1 MSQKYADIIIDI
13 SHEAIDRVFQ
23 YSIPEAMEENI
34 HIGMVVEVP
43 FGNGNRIRHGY
54 VVGFAD
60 EPSYDKSRI
69 KSIAGPADKVVSVES
84 NLINLAAFI
93 RDRYGCTMAAAL
105 KTVMPVKKR
114 IRPVTEKWVSL
125 NLSEDKAKALLEE
138 YMRRHYSAKTRII
151 DTLLRKKT
159 MTLKELSSDCRVT
172 SKQVL
177 SMADAGILS
186 IAENNVYRN
195 GKEIEPADI
204 SGIKLNRAQKDAVE
218 NVCSK
223 MDKNTA
229 EVILLNGV
237 TGSGKTEV
245 YVRAIRHAIN
255 IGRQT
260 ILLVPEINLTF
271 QLVRYLRSYF
281 GDRVAVMNSRMSDGE
296 KYDIIRK
303 IENNDADIVVGPR
316 SALFVPM
323 SRLGLIIID
332 EEHDAS
338 YINDNT
344 PRYHAVEV
352 AQERCRLEN
361 ACLLLGSATPSLTS
375 YNNAVNGHYQLLSLP
390 DRVSDTGMAQSVVVD
405 MREELRMGNRSM
417 FSYELMTGIKNALDK
432 HQQIMLFIN
441 KRGYNSSVSCRSCGK
456 VIKCPHCDVA
466 LKKHSDNRLMCHY
479 CGYITVVPSNCY
491 HCGSGLIGGYGAG
504 TEKVEDQVKKLFP
517 QARVLRMDKDTTRL
531 KNSGLDI
538 LEEFARKD
546 ADILI
551 GTQMIVK
558 GYDFPDVTLVG
569 IMLADLTLFNND
581 YMAGERTF
589 DLITQAAGRAGRGSE
604 PGKVIIQTYQPDNYV
619 IQAAAAQDYEGF
631 FMKEMAYR
639 KLMDYPPAS
648 NLLVMLLTSKDEEE
662 LINKTELLGTDIK
675 RILKG
680 KKAVSVIG
688 PAEPV
693 INKLNDVYR
702 RVIYFKSGEYN
713 NLLFVMKLLDDSVKR
728 NQVLFENIRVQYDFN
743 PTNMY

>member
-23 YSIPEAMEENI
+23 YSIPETMEESI
-34 HIGMVVEVP
+34 SIGMVVEVP
-43 FGNGNRIRHGY
+43 FGKGNHIRYGY
-54 VVGFAD
+54 VVGFTD
-60 EPSYDKSRI
+60 EPSYDTSRI
-69 KSIAGPADKVVSVES
+69 KSIAGPAEGVVSVES

-93 RDRYGCTMAAAL
+93 KDRYGCTMAAAL

-114 IRPVTEKWVSL
+114 IKPVTEKWVSL
-125 NLSEDKAKALLEE
+125 NLSEEKVENLLEE
-138 YMRRHYSAKTRII
+138 YMRRHYSAKVRVIEA
-151 DTLLRKKT
+151 LSEKKT
-159 MTLKELSSDCRVT
+159 MTLKKLLSDCRVT
-172 SKQVL
+172 TKQVL
-177 SMADAGILS
+177 SLSDAGILS
-186 IAENNVYRN
+186 ITENNIYRN
-195 GKEIEPADI
+195 GEKIKPADI
-204 SGIKLNRAQKDAVE
+204 KTIKLNKAQKNAVE
-218 NVCSK
+218 YICSK
-223 MDKNTA
+223 MDQNA
-229 EVILLNGV
+229 SEVILLNGV

-352 AQERCRLEN
+352 AQKRCGLEN

-375 YNNAVNGHYQLLSLP
+375 YNKAVNGYYHLLLLP
-390 DRVSDTGMAQSVVVD
+390 DRVSDMGMAHSVVVD

-417 FSYELMTGIKNALDK
+417 FSYELMTGIKNALDNHK
-432 HQQIMLFIN
+432 QIILFIN
-441 KRGYNSSVSCRSCGK
+441 KRGYNSFVSCRSCGE

-466 LKKHSDNRLMCHY
+466 LKKHADNSLMCHY
-479 CGYITVVPSNCY
+479 CGYTTIIPDTCN

-604 PGKVIIQTYQPDNYV
+604 PGTVIIQTYQPDNYV
-619 IQAAAAQDYEGF
+619 IRAAAAQDYEGF
-631 FMKEMAYR
+631 FIKEMAYR
-639 KLMDYPPAS
+639 KLMNYPPAS
-648 NLLVMLLTSKDEEE
+648 NLLVMLLTSKDEQD
-662 LINKTELLGTDIK
+662 LINKAELLGADIK

-693 INKLNDVYR
+693 INKLNDIYR

-713 NLLFVMKLLDDSVKR
+713 NLLFVKKLLDDSVKR
-728 NQVLFENIRVQYDFN
+728 NQALFENIRVQYDFN